1 MKNFISILGSTGS
14 VGRTTLSI
22 IESKN
27 NKFIPFLFSAS
38 KNYKKIYNQIKKYK
52 PIYFVIDNYS
62 TFKKIK
68 KNIKKYD
75 TKILNNYKEIKIE
88 KK

>member
-38 KNYKKIYNQIKKYK
+38 KNYKKIYN
-52 PIYFVIDNYS
+52 
-62 TFKKIK
+62 KIK
-68 KNIKKYD
+68 KNQI
-75 TKILNNYKEIKIE
+75 
-88 KK
+88 